1 MKNVGIIRRTF
12 MQAIG
17 AATGAVAL
25 GAPPA
30 IPTRF
35 TR

>member
-12 MQAIG
+12 MQAIRT
-17 AATGAVAL
+17 ATGAVAL
-25 GAPPA
+25 GASPA
-30 IPTRF
+30 IPTRL